1 MGEDNMVKVIGL
13 GDNVV
18 DKYEH
23 IRTMYPGGNALNF
36 AAYAKKIGASS
47 AFLGA
52 FGSDA
57 EAEHVQNTIHE
68 IGLDISKCRH
78 FNGENG
84 CARVTLEDGDRVF
97 LGSNEGGVLR
107 ENGLNLTQDDLDYI
121 KTFDLLHA
129 GLYGY
134 TEPELDKIRALS
146 IPISFDF
153 SDDFTIEEVER
164 IAPKVDFSFF
174 SCSHLKTDEML
185 NLIMKA
191 HKLGSEIVVVTMGEK
206 GALLYDGT
214 NFHAQEPQLVEAVD
228 TMGAGDSFI
237 TAFLVNYI
245 SKIKEN
251 ELDRETIIK
260 ESLNEGAIFSAKTC
274 LVEGS
279 FGYGKKY

>member
-1 MGEDNMVKVIGL
+1 MIKVIGL

-36 AAYAKKIGASS
+36 AVYSKRLGVSS

-68 IGLDISKCRH
+68 LGLDISKCRH

-84 CARVTLEDGDRVF
+84 CARVTLENGDRVF
-97 LGSNEGGVLR
+97 LGSNEGGVLK
-107 ENGLNLTQDDLDYI
+107 ENGLNLKQDDLDYI

-134 TEPELDKIRALS
+134 TEPELDKLRTLNIQ
-146 IPISFDF
+146 ISFDF
-153 SDDFTIEEVER
+153 SDDFTMEEVER
-164 IAPKVDFSFF
+164 IAYKVDFSFF
-174 SCSHLKTDEML
+174 SCSHLKTDETL
-185 NLIMKA
+185 NLIMKTYN
-191 HKLGSEIVVVTMGEK
+191 LGSKIVLVTMGEK
-206 GALLYDGT
+206 GALLYDG
-214 NFHAQEPQLVEAVD
+214 NKFYAQEPEFVEAVD

-245 SKIKEN
+245 SKVKEN
-251 ELDRETIIK
+251 KLDKETIIK

>member
-1 MGEDNMVKVIGL
+1 MVKVIGL

-36 AAYAKKIGASS
+36 AAYAKKIGINS

-52 FGSDA
+52 FGSDD
-57 EAEHVQNTIHE
+57 EADHVQNTIHE
-68 IGLDISKCRH
+68 LGLDISKCRH

-107 ENGLNLTQDDLDYI
+107 ENGLNLTQDDLEYI

-185 NLIMKA
+185 NLVMKA

-214 NFHAQEPQLVEAVD
+214 KFYSQEPELVEAVD

-237 TAFLVNYI
+237 TAFLINYI

-251 ELDRETIIK
+251 ELDRENIIK
-260 ESLNEGAIFSAKTC
+260 EGLNEGAIFSAKTC

>member
-1 MGEDNMVKVIGL
+1 MVKVIGL

-23 IRTMYPGGNALNF
+23 IKTMYPGGNALNF
-36 AAYAKKIGASS
+36 SAYAKKLGVKS

-52 FGSDA
+52 FGSDN
-57 EAEHVQNTIHE
+57 ESEHVQSTIHE
-68 IGLDISKCRH
+68 LSLDISRCRY
-78 FNGENG
+78 FQGENG

-97 LGSNEGGVLR
+97 LGSNSGGVLR
-107 ENGLNLTQDDLDYI
+107 ENGLNLTEDDLKYI
-121 KTFDLLHA
+121 KDFDLLHA

-134 TEPELDKIRALS
+134 TEPELNKIRQLN

-153 SDDFTIEEVER
+153 SDDFTMEEVER

-174 SCSHLKTDEML
+174 SCSHLKNDEML
-185 NLIMKA
+185 NLIMKTY
-191 HKLGSEIVVVTMGEK
+191 KLGSKIVLVTMGEK
-206 GALLYDGT
+206 GALLYDG
-214 NFHAQEPQLVEAVD
+214 NKFYSQEPELVEAID

-237 TAFLVNYI
+237 TAFLIKYI
-245 SKIKEN
+245 GKVKEN
-251 ELDRETIIK
+251 KLDKEAIIK

-274 LVEGS
+274 LIEGS

>member
-1 MGEDNMVKVIGL
+1 MVKVIGL

-36 AAYAKKIGASS
+36 AAYAKKLGANS
-47 AFLGA
+47 AFLGV

-57 EAEHVQNTIHE
+57 EAEHVQNIIHE
-68 IGLDISKCRH
+68 LDLDISRCRY

-153 SDDFTIEEVER
+153 SDDFSIEEVER

-191 HKLGSEIVVVTMGEK
+191 HKLGSKIVVVTMGEK

-214 NFHAQEPQLVEAVD
+214 KFYSQEPELVEAVD